1 MTQKQPYQLEVKIKE
16 LKKTPNHDAQILA
29 FLREL
34 RARRKQEIIYHP
46 RLFYTIA
53 TQIALSRGAKL
64 EDFDQKTLINELVF
78 T

>member
-16 LKKTPNHDAQILA
+16 LEKTPNHDAQILA

-46 RLFYTIA
+46 HLFYTVPIA
-53 TQIALSRGAKL
+53 G
-64 EDFDQKTLINELVF
+64 E
-78 T
+78 

>member
-16 LKKTPNHDAQILA
+16 LEKSPNHDIQILA

-46 RLFYTIA
+46 RLFYTVPIA
-53 TQIALSRGAKL
+53 GEERAHSYESNKNAK
-64 EDFDQKTLINELVF
+64 
-78 T
+78 

>member
-46 RLFYTIA
+46 RLFYTVPIA
-53 TQIALSRGAKL
+53 GEEQAHSDESNKNAK
-64 EDFDQKTLINELVF
+64 
-78 T
+78 

>member
-16 LKKTPNHDAQILA
+16 FKKTPNHDAQILA

-46 RLFYTIA
+46 RLFYTVPIA
-53 TQIALSRGAKL
+53 GEERAHSDEGSQ
-64 EDFDQKTLINELVF
+64 
-78 T
+78 